1 MTSFEKKV
9 LVPLAEGFEPI
20 EALMP
25 VDMLRRAGIGAVLAS
40 LDETEIV
47 RGIKNIGVAA
57 DGPLGSYAMEDFDAL
72 YLPGGSRGAVLLR
85 RNATVLKLVR
95 AAFDQGKTI
104 AAICAAPAVL
114 ESLGLLKNRNF
125 TAYWTIV
132 KGAREECQFLEDGQI
147 LTGRDPGA
155 AAALS
160 LALLGRLAGP
170 EAAATVAKSMGFPF
184 PRAETAVES

>member
-1 MTSFEKKV
+1 MTSSEKKV
-9 LVPLAEGFEPI
+9 LIPLAEGFEPI

-40 LDETEIV
+40 LDGAEIV
-47 RGIKNIGVAA
+47 RGINNIGVAA
-57 DGPLGSYAMEDFDAL
+57 DGPLDGYAMEDFDAL

-95 AAFDQGKTI
+95 ATFNQGKTI

-114 ESLGLLKNRNF
+114 KGLGLLENRNF
-125 TAYWTIV
+125 TAYWAIV

-155 AAALS
+155 AAVLS
-160 LALLGRLAGP
+160 LALLRRLAGP
-170 EAAATVAKSMGFPF
+170 ETAAAVAKSMGFPVT
-184 PRAETAVES
+184 ETEKS